1 MAFQTASLLAVSL
14 LILWVSP
21 GKSEGKHGR
30 GGGGGG
36 VGGGKERD
44 V

>member
-21 GKSEGKHGR
+21 GKSEGKQGR
-30 GGGGGG
+30 GGGG